1 MQVEMN
7 SVLPGRARLRSIVSL
22 SLPIMGGMM
31 SQNLLNLADTAMVG
45 RLGASDLAA
54 VGMGGV
60 ATFLGFAFL
69 LGLSP
74 AVQAMAARRL
84 GEGRENEVAHP
95 LNAGLLTA
103 ALVGI
108 PLGILL
114 LLLAGRMFSV
124 LSSDPAVLAA
134 GVPYLKARV
143 LSIAGVGINFS
154 FRGYWNGVH
163 RPSRYMITLTSMN
176 MANILLNYV
185 FIFGHWGAPA
195 MGAAGAGLASS
206 VATYFGTLMYLAM
219 GLRLSRKQ
227 GFLSARPS
235 RPVIGT
241 LLRLASASGLQTA
254 FYAAGATMLFWIAGQ
269 IGTAELA
276 AANVIINLVL
286 VGVLPAMGMGLAA
299 ASLVGKALGRGDAD
313 DAYRW
318 GWEVSAIAGCALMVP
333 AGLMV
338 WRPGLWLRLF
348 TSAPDV
354 LAVGHVPLQLSGLGL
369 PIEAI
374 ALVLMHALNGA
385 GDNARVMRWSV
396 LCQWGLFLPA
406 AYIVGP
412 LLGGGL
418 TAVWTAQ
425 LVYRFVA
432 ALAFS
437 LLWIRGH
444 WRSATV

>member
-1 MQVEMN
+1 MN
-7 SVLPGRARLRSIVSL
+7 GVLPGRARFRSIVSL

-60 ATFLGFAFL
+60 ATFLAFALL

-74 AVQAMAARRL
+74 AVQAMSARRL
-84 GEGRENEVAHP
+84 GEGRNERVAHP
-95 LNAGLLTA
+95 LNAGLLVA

-108 PLGILL
+108 PLGVLL
-114 LLLAGRMFSV
+114 LLVAGRMFNV
-124 LSSDPAVLAA
+124 LSDDPAVLAA
-134 GVPYLKARV
+134 GVPYLRARM

-163 RPSRYMITLTSMN
+163 RPSRYMMTLTTMN
-176 MANILLNYV
+176 MVNILFNYL
-185 FIFGHWGAPA
+185 FIFGHWGCPA
-195 MGAAGAGLASS
+195 MGAAGAGLAST
-206 VATYFGTLMYLAM
+206 VATYFGSLMYVVM
-219 GLRLSRKQ
+219 GFGLSRTQ
-227 GFLSARPS
+227 GFLSVRPS
-235 RPVIGT
+235 RRVIGT

-254 FYAAGATMLFWIAGQ
+254 FYAAGATTLFWIAGR

-286 VGVLPAMGMGLAA
+286 VGVLPAMGMGLAS
-299 ASLVGKALGRGDAD
+299 ASLVGKALGRGDPD

-318 GWEVSAIAGCALMVP
+318 GWEVAVIAAVALMIP
-333 AGLMV
+333 AGLLV

-348 TSAPDV
+348 TSAPEV
-354 LAVGHVPLQLSGLGL
+354 LAVGSVPLQLSGLGL
-369 PIEAI
+369 PVEAV

-396 LCQWGLFLPA
+396 LCQWGLFLPV
-406 AYIVGP
+406 AYLVGP
-412 LLGGGL
+412 VLGGGL
-418 TAVWTAQ
+418 AAVWTAQ
-425 LVYRFVA
+425 LVYRVIA
-432 ALAFS
+432 AAAFAS
-437 LLWIRGH
+437 LWISGR
-444 WRSATV
+444 WRSAKV

>member
-1 MQVEMN
+1 MQVKMN
-7 SVLPGRARLRSIVSL
+7 GVLPGRARLRSIVSL

-60 ATFLGFAFL
+60 ATFLAFAFL

-84 GEGRENEVAHP
+84 GEGREDEVAHP
-95 LNAGLLTA
+95 LNAGVLTA
-103 ALVGI
+103 ACVGI

-134 GVPYLKARV
+134 GVPYLKARM

-163 RPSRYMITLTSMN
+163 RPSRYMITLTTMN
-176 MANILLNYV
+176 MVNILLNYV
-185 FIFGHWGAPA
+185 FIFGHWGSPA

-206 VATYFGTLMYLAM
+206 VATYFGTLMYFAM
-219 GLRLSRKQ
+219 GLKLSRKQ

-235 RPVIGT
+235 RTVIGT

-269 IGTAELA
+269 IGTPEMA
-276 AANVIINLVL
+276 AATVIVNLVL

-318 GWEVSAIAGCALMVP
+318 GWEVAAIAGCALLVP
-333 AGLMV
+333 AALLV

-354 LAVGHVPLQLSGLGL
+354 LAVGSVPLQLSGLGL

-396 LCQWGLFLPA
+396 LCQWGIFLPA
-406 AYIVGP
+406 AYVVGP
-412 LLGGGL
+412 LLGGSL

-425 LVYRFVA
+425 LVYRVIA
-432 ALAFS
+432 TTAFS

-444 WRSATV
+444 WRSAIV